1 MRTLSISDSHRT
13 INDSWKK
20 MSNELN
26 TKILNN
32 NKALFDYWH
41 KEVRLK
47 NLKTISAEGHVTTPE
62 LRHECTN
69 YDELCRRPGV
79 IELDDAQKNRV
90 ITIIKYECT
99 AKVLQRRAG
108 ILGKRAQELEERFS
122 EQKVYKNKLE
132 KFIRILQQK
141 LFRKDDLIKSLE
153 AKIKVL
159 ETKVEALETGQELA
173 TIKQNFA
180 EEKARRERLAT
191 NNKKMGGRLSWAK
204 RWKNQRDQYLL
215 ELEKTK
221 AIVAELQQELV
232 NYKKQKDNQIEQKD
246 YK

>member
-1 MRTLSISDSHRT
+1 MQTLLISDSRRT
-13 INDSWKK
+13 NNDSWKK

-47 NLKTISAEGHVTTPE
+47 NLKTISAERHVPTPE

-69 YDELCRRPGV
+69 YDELCIRPGV
-79 IELDDAQKNRV
+79 LALDDAQKSRV

-99 AKVLQRRAG
+99 AKALQRRAG
-108 ILGKRAQELEERFS
+108 ILSKRAQELEERFL

-141 LFRKDDLIKSLE
+141 LFGKDEIIKRLE
-153 AKIKVL
+153 TKIKAL
-159 ETKVEALETGQELA
+159 ETKVEALETGQELE
-173 TIKQNFA
+173 TIKQSLIK
-180 EEKARRERLAT
+180 EKARRERLAT
-191 NNKKMGGRLSWAK
+191 NNQKMGGRLSWAK
-204 RWKNQRDQYLL
+204 RWKEQRDQYRLQL
-215 ELEKTK
+215 EQTK
-221 AIVAELQQELV
+221 IAMAELQKELV
-232 NYKKQKDNQIEQKD
+232 KYKNQKDTQLENKD
-246 YK
+246 Y